1 MMVKNHIRSIQD
13 IIWELVLRNE
23 ISFSRVMT
31 TFFCFS
37 CAQYF
42 MEVCR
47 LFEKAGNHASCICY
61 YVYVLEGKEYR
72 DHNLA
77 VGISGMNHL
86 TNDGKEMIPTLFF
99 NG

>member
-31 TFFCFS
+31 KFFCFS

-42 MEVCR
+42 MDVSR
-47 LFEKAGNHASCICY
+47 LFEKAGNHASCICPTRFLSLLNGIQPLNY
-61 YVYVLEGKEYR
+61 IILGVYW
-72 DHNLA
+72 
-77 VGISGMNHL
+77 S
-86 TNDGKEMIPTLFF
+86 
-99 NG
+99 